1 MTFDPKNNPKSIRKI
16 CLVSST
22 LFNLS
27 ACVYGWTAPIGAAL
41 GCVASLTND
50 FSESTEAELQETIE
64 EAFQRTKEKT
74 SSSSH
79 FMILEEIV
87 CSEITPGN
95 LRELIQETEAFRTQY
110 CTDKDTEGIV
120 NSFEMYFREC
130 VSQHPNLSQLY
141 ILSTGAT
148 TLEQLKQICK
158 IMGAEQDKLESVK
171 EETGKISQRLER
183 FNQLITTCAQEIAL
197 ILVSMSVFLITGIIS
212 KNGFVQFWLFSAII
226 SYAISGFL
234 MQLLKRNKG
243 NVKGF
248 DKVSKYTYVYTY
260 FGEQIFTLILPILIS
275 LACFLMI
282 VMSVDHQ
289 GVLVGLEFVGKN
301 QEPAI
306 NIAIVALMGGSLAS
320 GLMRPKIYKQTTT

>member
-16 CLVSST
+16 CLVSSA

-74 SSSSH
+74 SLSSH
-79 FMILEEIV
+79 LMILEEIV

-110 CTDKDTEGIV
+110 CTDKDIEGIV
-120 NSFEMYFREC
+120 NSFETYFREC
-130 VSQHPNLSQLY
+130 VSQHPNLSRLY
-141 ILSTGAT
+141 ILSTGTAT
-148 TLEQLKQICK
+148 LAQLKKICE
-158 IMGAEQDKLESVK
+158 IMDTGQSKLESVK
-171 EETGKISQRLER
+171 EETGKMS
-183 FNQLITTCAQEIAL
+183 QLITTCAQEIAL

-289 GVLVGLEFVGKN
+289 GVLVGLEFVRKD